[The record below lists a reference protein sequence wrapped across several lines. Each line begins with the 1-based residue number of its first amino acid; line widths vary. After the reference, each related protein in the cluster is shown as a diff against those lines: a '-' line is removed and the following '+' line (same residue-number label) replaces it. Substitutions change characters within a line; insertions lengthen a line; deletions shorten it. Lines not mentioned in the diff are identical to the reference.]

1 MNPAAFAARQQN
13 ERRIIEYVVINGE
26 TSRVTLANS
35 LGLST
40 ATVTN
45 IVTDLLER
53 KLLFESR
60 QEKSTVGRK
69 TTLLQFNGDLHY
81 LLTVEIKTD
90 QTLKI
95 AITNLVGKL
104 LTSQTITCNIE
115 VTAACQKTQVLKN
128 IISTLTAFMNAQP
141 EPVRK
146 KVKMIGLCLHGMV
159 NASKTFDVPGLNWKN
174 MNLTMP
180 LQVALGIPVYA
191 EGITRILANYEM
203 RFIDPSEKNVLYL
216 NMSTGIGMVH
226 FFDRKMVMGKT
237 GIAGEVGHISLNL
250 HGPQCYC
257 GNRGCF
263 EYYCGM
269 NYVLQRA
276 EALLTEENKLNPF
289 YDMVLNQKLPL
300 TPELLF
306 QAQQAGSLLIH
317 ELLCSVS
324 EYLGVGLANLYNIYD
339 PDRIIVSMTPETDGN
354 FLLENA
360 KIEARSRIV
369 NQFSRE
375 LNISCAHL
383 TGSQLHR
390 AISDYVLCQ
399 YLDSLYD

>member
-13 ERRIIEYVVINGE
+13 ERRIIEYIVVNGE
-26 TSRVTLANS
+26 TSRVTLAHT

-53 KLLFESR
+53 NLLFESR

-69 TTLLQFNGDLHY
+69 TTLLKFNGDLHY
-81 LLTVEIKTD
+81 ILTVEVNTERYIN
-90 QTLKI
+90 L
-95 AITNLVGKL
+95 AITNLVGNL
-104 LTSQTITCNIE
+104 LTSQTIPCQIE
-115 VTAACQKTQVLKN
+115 VTEDCPKTQVLKN
-128 IISTLTAFMNAQP
+128 IINALTTFLNAQP
-141 EPVRK
+141 EAVQK
-146 KVKMIGLCLHGMV
+146 KVKMLGLCLHGMV
-159 NASKTFDVPGLNWKN
+159 NAAKTFDIPGLNWKN
-174 MNLTMP
+174 LNLTMP
-180 LQVALGIPVYA
+180 LQVAMGMPVYA

-226 FFDRKMVMGKT
+226 FFDRKMVMGRT

-269 NYVLQRA
+269 NFVLQRA
-276 EALLTEENKLNPF
+276 EKLLTEENKSDPF
-289 YDMVLNQKLPL
+289 YDMVVNQKLPL

-306 QAQQAGSLLIH
+306 RAQRAGSLLIH

-339 PDRIIVSMTPETDGN
+339 PDRIIVSMPPEADSN

-369 NQFSRE
+369 NQ
-375 LNISCAHL
+375 LNISNAHL
-383 TGSQLHR
+383 NGSQIHR
-390 AISDYVLCQ
+390 AISDFVLCQ

>member
-1 MNPAAFAARQQN
+1 MNPAAFAARQKN
-13 ERRIIEYVVINGE
+13 ERHIIEHVVINGE
-26 TSRVTLANS
+26 TSRVSLANA

-53 KLLFESR
+53 KLLFEGR
-60 QEKSTVGRK
+60 QERSSVGRK

-81 LLTVEIKTD
+81 ILAVEIRTE
-90 QTLKI
+90 KI
-95 AITNLVGKL
+95 LQMSICNLIGNQLASKECYCSMGV
-104 LTSQTITCNIE
+104 SEDCP
-115 VTAACQKTQVLKN
+115 KTQVLKN
-128 IISTLTAFMNAQP
+128 IIHALTDFLNEQPNAI
-141 EPVRK
+141 RS

-159 NASKTFDVPGLNWKN
+159 NAAKTFDSPGLNWKN
-174 MNLTMP
+174 LNLTIP
-180 LQVALGIPVYA
+180 LQVAMGMPVYA
-191 EGITRILANYEM
+191 EGITRILASYEM

-250 HGPQCYC
+250 HGPRCYC

-276 EALLTEENKLNPF
+276 QDLLVEENSGDPF
-289 YDMVLNQKLPL
+289 YDMVINQQLPL

-306 QAQQAGSLLIH
+306 QAQQAGSLVIH

-324 EYLGVGLANLYNIYD
+324 EYMGAGLATLYNIYD
-339 PDRIIVSMTPETDGN
+339 PDRIIVSMVPEIGDN

-375 LNISCAHL
+375 LNISQAHL
-383 TGSQLHR
+383 SGAQIHR
-390 AISDYVLCQ
+390 AISDFVLNQ
-399 YLDSLYD
+399 YLDSLY

>member
-1 MNPAAFAARQQN
+1 MNPAAFAARQKN
-13 ERRIIEYVVINGE
+13 ERRIIEYVAVNGE
-26 TSRVTLANS
+26 TSRVTLANALS
-35 LGLST
+35 LST

-60 QEKSTVGRK
+60 QEHSSVGRK
-69 TTLLQFNGDLHY
+69 TTLLKFNGDLHY
-81 LLTVEIKTD
+81 ILTAEIRTEKR
-90 QTLKI
+90 LHLSICNLSGLELAAKS
-95 AITNLVGKL
+95 TN
-104 LTSQTITCNIE
+104 CAIE
-115 VTAACQKTQVLKN
+115 VTVDCPKTQVLKN
-128 IISTLTAFMNAQP
+128 IISSLTDFLNEQP
-141 EPVRK
+141 EPIRN

-159 NASKTFDVPGLNWKN
+159 NASKTFDIPGLNWKN
-174 MNLTMP
+174 MNLTIP
-180 LQVALGIPVYA
+180 LQVAMGMPVYA

-216 NMSTGIGMVH
+216 NMSYGIGMVH

-250 HGPQCYC
+250 HGPKCYC

-269 NYVLQRA
+269 SFVLQHAR
-276 EALLTEENKLNPF
+276 ELLTEENQADPF
-289 YDMVLNQKLPL
+289 YDMVVNQKRPL
-300 TPELLF
+300 TAELLF
-306 QAQQAGSLLIH
+306 QAQKAGSLVIH

-324 EYLGVGLANLYNIYD
+324 EYMGVGLATLYNIYD
-339 PDRIIVSMTPETDGN
+339 PDRIIVSMDPAGEDN

-375 LNISCAHL
+375 LNISHAHL
-383 TGSQLHR
+383 NGAQVHR
-390 AISDYVLCQ
+390 AIAEYVLCQ
-399 YLDSLYD
+399 YLNSLY